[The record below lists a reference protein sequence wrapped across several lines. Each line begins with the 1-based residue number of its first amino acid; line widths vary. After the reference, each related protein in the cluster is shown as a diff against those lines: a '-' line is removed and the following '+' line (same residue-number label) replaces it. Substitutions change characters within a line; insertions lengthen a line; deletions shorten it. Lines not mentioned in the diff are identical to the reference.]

1 MSAAAPP
8 PAPQTSH
15 SVDAL
20 RIEGLSFKR
29 GDKTPLRGISLTLK
43 RGEALALLGP
53 RGAGKTLLAQL
64 ICGLLPPSSGEISIH
79 GFSLQQQGRAARASL
94 GYVPAT
100 LSFYPELTV
109 QENLEFFGHLYLL
122 KPEAMAQRLQT
133 VLKLT
138 GLLGRQEVQAQNLS
152 LTLQRHLNLGVAIMH
167 QPHLLLLDEPTL
179 GMDGTGKRH
188 LLDTLKS
195 LRAQGTALL
204 LLSAVPDEVREV
216 ADTIALI
223 DRGSLLAQ
231 GFYHE
236 LLASLGDSARLSL
249 TLEGR
254 KDAVL
259 ETLERWRGLE
269 GVTGVT
275 LTEGT
280 SPPHVEV
287 LAPKPERLLGLLL
300 DVARI
305 KNVSVLSFQV
315 HKPGLEALFLQLTGH
330 PLTELASAPAEQV

>member
-1 MSAAAPP
+1 MSAAAPSS
-8 PAPQTSH
+8 QTH
-15 SVDAL
+15 STADAL
-20 RIEGLSFKR
+20 RIEGLSFKH
-29 GDKTPLRGISLTLK
+29 GDKLLLRGISLTIR

-53 RGAGKTLLAQL
+53 RGAGKSLLAQL
-64 ICGLLPPSSGEISIH
+64 CCGLLPPTSGELAIH
-79 GFSLQQQGRAARASL
+79 GFSLREQGRAARASL

-122 KPEAMAQRLQT
+122 KPEAMAQRLQS

-138 GLLGRQEVQAQNLS
+138 GLLGRQALPAQSLS

-167 QPHLLLLDEPTL
+167 QPHLLILDEPTL
-179 GMDGTGKRH
+179 GMDSAGKRH
-188 LLDTLKS
+188 LLDALKS

-275 LTEGT
+275 LTDGT

-300 DVARI
+300 DVARL

-315 HKPGLEALFLQLTGH
+315 QKPGLEALFLQLTGR
-330 PLTELASAPAEQV
+330 PLTELHPTPAEQA